1 MLSMPKLILN
11 FEIIYD
17 QCSPHT
23 RTSQL
28 SWSANQLSGFCTIE
42 TFAVKFFIIVIIVVV
57 ITIR

>member
-1 MLSMPKLILN
+1 MPKLILN